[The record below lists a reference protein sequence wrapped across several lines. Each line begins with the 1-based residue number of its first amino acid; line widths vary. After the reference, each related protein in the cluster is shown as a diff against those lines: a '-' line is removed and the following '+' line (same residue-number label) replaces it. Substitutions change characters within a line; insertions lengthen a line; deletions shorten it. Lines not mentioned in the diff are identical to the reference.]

1 MTQVALASGS
11 ISSAEIRQLE
21 RLYISLGF
29 DKALV
34 AKDIHALTSMR
45 SLEQQSGYA
54 LKKSEESLDFK
65 LDHDALLAYDAETK
79 SIQSMLGEIF
89 AESGDEQAES
99 AALDSY
105 EELDNIDGLDI
116 AHYKLLEQLITQER
130 WDRAEF
136 ESMCNALNL
145 MPNGALETINEWSF
159 DRFDDAILEEDDDIY
174 LVSELVEQL
183 SNELVK
189 G

>member
-1 MTQVALASGS
+1 
-11 ISSAEIRQLE
+11 
-21 RLYISLGF
+21 
-29 DKALV
+29 
-34 AKDIHALTSMR
+34 
-45 SLEQQSGYA
+45 
-54 LKKSEESLDFK
+54 
-65 LDHDALLAYDAETK
+65 
-79 SIQSMLGEIF
+79 MLGEIF